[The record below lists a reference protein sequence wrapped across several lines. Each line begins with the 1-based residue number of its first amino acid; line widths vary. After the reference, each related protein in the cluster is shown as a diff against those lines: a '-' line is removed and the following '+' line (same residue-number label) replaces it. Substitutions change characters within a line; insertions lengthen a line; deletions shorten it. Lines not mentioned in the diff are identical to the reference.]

1 MLFSAI
7 SKCLKLLCKLWMRE
21 SIEMIQEEIHEMKEE
36 KFMVYKLF
44 IQVVD
49 S

>member
-1 MLFSAI
+1 MH
-7 SKCLKLLCKLWMRE
+7 E

-36 KFMVYKLF
+36 KIMVYKLF